1 MAEWVTAEKVLAL
14 ADRLPPL
21 EKLRLIEWLLSRL
34 ERELQATY
42 SRPTRLARGVWRG
55 LNLTEEEIADVR
67 QELWGRFPRE
77 I

>member
-42 SRPTRLARGVWRG
+42 SRPTRLARRGVAGAESYRRR
-55 LNLTEEEIADVR
+55 NR
-67 QELWGRFPRE
+67 
-77 I
+77 